1 LFGAVD
7 TGRRTFIL
15 GRVTDVSAPPDAATP
30 RRGAVPDQGDE
41 LRAQLLR
48 AAAAVFARQ
57 GYDGTKIMDI
67 VRESGLSTG
76 AVYGRFRS
84 KNDLLR
90 EAIVTYAGGG
100 ARVGAEGIDR
110 VADLITAVATRTG
123 DPLSDTEALRLEA
136 YVTGLREPEVAAAL
150 EESYHLFRQRLAPVV
165 AEARLD
171 GTVAPDVDADAV
183 LFLVRILNLGLLLHR
198 GSGLPGPDADGW
210 RALVDRIVASFGAV
224 DDGAHDGAPH
234 GATDAATAENA
245 PDPND
250 TPVHAEDP
258 R

>member
-1 LFGAVD
+1 M
-7 TGRRTFIL
+7 
-15 GRVTDVSAPPDAATP
+15 TDVSALPAATP
-30 RRGAVPDQGDE
+30 RSEAAAEGDE

-90 EAIVTYAGGG
+90 KAIVTYAGGG

-110 VADLITAVATRTG
+110 VADLITAVATRTA

-136 YVTGLREPEVAAAL
+136 YVTGRREPEVAAVL
-150 EESYHLFRQRLAPVV
+150 EESYHLFCQRLAPVV
-165 AEARLD
+165 AEARVD

-183 LFLVRILNLGLLLHR
+183 LFLVRLLNLGLLLHR
-198 GSGLPGPDADGW
+198 GSGLPGPDPDGW
-210 RALVDRIVASFGAV
+210 RALVDRIVASFGVV
-224 DDGAHDGAPH
+224 DDGA
-234 GATDAATAENA
+234 ATPPSA
-245 PDPND
+245 PDDPTD
-250 TPVHAEDP
+250 TTGEPEDHP
-258 R
+258 